1 MLKANSMSGG
11 AADTPL
17 EDDRWAEVRL
27 ALKKAEDDDGAWWDK
42 NEIREAIVR
51 ANAMDIEPSIVLSC
65 FQACSSQE
73 GLVRRAVRG
82 PLSLVDVVVATPG
95 RLVDHLKQTAG
106 FTLSHL
112 RFLVSCAVYVYIVY

>member
-1 MLKANSMSGG
+1 MRALIVLPTRDLAHQVHRVFDTYVSGTQLRVGG
-11 AADTPL
+11 AYGHKS
-17 EDDRWAEVRL
+17 L
-27 ALKKAEDDDGAWWDK
+27 AQE
-42 NEIREAIVR
+42 
-51 ANAMDIEPSIVLSC
+51 
-65 FQACSSQE
+65 QE
-73 GLVRRAVRG
+73 GLVRRGARG